1 MKSLEIR
8 KKFFEYFKKF
18 GHEQV
23 MSSSLIPAEDPTL
36 LFTNAGMNQFKD
48 CFLGKEKR
56 SYNKAVTI
64 QKCVR
69 AGGKHNDLDN
79 VGFTKRHL
87 TFFEMMGNFSFGDY
101 FKKDAIPYAWNFLTQ
116 DLGIDKNELF
126 VSVYEED
133 DEAFEIWEKA
143 VGIPK
148 ERIYRFGKK
157 DNFWQMGDTGPC
169 GPCTEI
175 FVDTRPQSER
185 TVAPTQADFDSGAL
199 LEVWNTVFMQYDRQ
213 EDGTLVPL
221 KQTGVDTGMGLE
233 RITCVMQN
241 VDNVYETDLFAA
253 TLASIEAL
261 TGITYKTATPA
272 IKAAFNVLADHVR
285 SSSLIIAD
293 GGSPSNEGRGYVL
306 RKIIRRAALFAQK
319 LSDKNIFPEVAR
331 AFIQDMSSIYPELGV
346 NEKIIISLLTNEI
359 EQFSNNLIRG
369 QAILQTYLEEQAA
382 TKIIN
387 GQQAFKLYDTYGFPL
402 EVTMLAAQEH
412 GFTVDIEGF
421 HAYMEDQRKLS
432 GKKMKDAT
440 KNIQLP
446 EDMQTTFVGYQ
457 KIAQESNVIG
467 LLVDD
472 QLQESVNEGTEC
484 WVITKETPFF
494 ASTGGQVDDQG
505 WITSKDATAAIHGLK
520 KIDKAIAAK
529 IIAPT
534 VITTGDIVAQQVDE
548 PIRKMTMN
556 NHTATHLLQAALIEM
571 LGKQVKQ
578 SGSVVE
584 PEYLRFDFTYHKNLT
599 IDEITHIENRV
610 NEIIQA
616 DITLHVFETNY
627 KDALEKGVIAIFG
640 EKYNPEK
647 VRVVDVPGFSAELCG
662 GTHVPSTGVI
672 GAFKITDM
680 GALSAGNRRIF
691 AVTGPKA
698 LELMQDNFNTVKVLS
713 QEFKVKPQE
722 VLQAVTRQTEQLQQ
736 ANVTIRTL
744 KKELL
749 VYQAQAW
756 HNDIEIINNVP
767 FLYKQCN
774 GLSGDELKDAADYLQ
789 KTKPGLYVMTSNI
802 SDTASVFFVS
812 VAPQHEQVIDLKVLS
827 DWLQKTAGLRGGGK
841 KGTLQGG
848 GPRITQDLGTSIK
861 AGLQK

>member
-1 MKSLEIR
+1 MKSLDIR
-8 KKFFEYFKKF
+8 KKFFDYFNAL
-18 GHEQV
+18 HHQIV
-23 MSSSLIPAEDPTL
+23 TSSSLIPAQDPTL

-101 FKKDAIPYAWNFLTQ
+101 FKKDAIPFAWNFLTQ
-116 DLGIDKNELF
+116 DLGINKKDLY
-126 VSVYEED
+126 VSIYEED
-133 DEAFEIWEKA
+133 DEAFEIWEKS

-175 FVDTRPQSER
+175 FVDTRPESER
-185 TVAPTQADFDSGAL
+185 TTPPTQKDFDSGAL

-213 EDGTLVPL
+213 NDGSLVPL

-233 RITCVMQN
+233 RIACILQN
-241 VDNVYETDLFAA
+241 VDNVYETDLFTDVFIA
-253 TLASIEAL
+253 IEKL
-261 TGITYKTATPA
+261 TGITYKTASPA
-272 IKAAFNVLADHVR
+272 IKAACNVLADHAR
-285 SSSLIIAD
+285 SASLIIAD

-319 LSDKNIFPEVAR
+319 LSEKNIFPDVAR
-331 AFIQDMSSIYPELGV
+331 AFIKDMSPIYPELGV
-346 NEKIIISLLTNEI
+346 NEAIIISLLTNEI
-359 EQFSNNLIRG
+359 EQFSNNLIKG
-369 QAILQTYLEEQAA
+369 QVILESYLTEQAE
-382 TKIIN
+382 TKIIT

-402 EVTMLAAQEH
+402 EVTILAAQEH
-412 GFTVDIEGF
+412 GYMVDTDGF
-421 HAYMEDQRKLS
+421 HAYMEEQRALS
-432 GKKMKDAT
+432 GKKMKEHAQT
-440 KNIQLP
+440 IELP
-446 EDMQTTFVGYQ
+446 ETMETKFVGYT
-457 KIAQESNVIG
+457 KTI
-467 LLVDD
+467 
-472 QLQESVNEGTEC
+472 QESVITAIIVNDELKENVEEGQEC

-494 ASTGGQVDDQG
+494 PSTGGQVDDQG
-505 WITSKDATAAIHGLK
+505 WLFIQNEQVAIHGLK
-520 KIDKAIAAK
+520 KIGKAIALK
-529 IIAPT
+529 IIAPINIA
-534 VITTGDIVAQQVDE
+534 VGNSVNQQVNE

-556 NHTATHLLQAALIEM
+556 NHTATHLLQAALIE
-571 LGKQVKQ
+571 LHGKQVKQ
-578 SGSVVE
+578 SGSVVD

-610 NEIIQA
+610 NEIIRA
-616 DITLHVFETNY
+616 DIPLCIFETSY
-627 KDALEKGVIAIFG
+627 KEALEKGVIAIFG

-672 GAFKITDM
+672 GAFKITEI

-698 LELMQDNFNTVKVLS
+698 LELMQDNFNTVKTLS
-713 QEFKVKPQE
+713 QEFKVKPQD
-722 VLQAVTRQTEQLQQ
+722 VLQTVLKQTEQLQL
-736 ANVTIRTL
+736 AHSTIKNL

-749 VYQAQAW
+749 FHHVQTWKNQIEVI
-756 HNDIEIINNVP
+756 NDVP
-767 FLYKQCN
+767 FLYKQLDGSTN
-774 GLSGDELKDAADYLQ
+774 EDLKDVIEHLQ
-789 KTKPGLYVMTSNI
+789 KNKPGFYVMVSNI
-802 SDTASVFFVS
+802 SDSSSIFFVS
-812 VAPQHEQVIDLKVLS
+812 LAPEYENIIDLKTLS
-827 DWLQKTAGLRGGGK
+827 TWLHTSAGLRGGGK
-841 KGTLQGG
+841 RGTIQGG
-848 GPRITQDLGTSIK
+848 GPRIIQDLGSAIK
-861 AGLQK
+861 KGLKK

>member
-8 KKFFEYFKKF
+8 KKFFDYFTQL
-18 GHEQV
+18 GHQKV
-23 MSSSLIPAEDPTL
+23 DSSSLIPAQDPTL

-48 CFLGKEKR
+48 CFLGGEKR
-56 SYNKAVTI
+56 SYTKAVTI

-101 FKKDAIPYAWNFLTQ
+101 FKKEAIPFAWNFLTQ
-116 DLGIDKNELF
+116 DLGIDKNELY

-133 DEAFEIWEKA
+133 DEAFEIWEKI
-143 VGIPK
+143 VGVPK

-169 GPCTEI
+169 GPCSEI

-185 TVAPTQADFDSGAL
+185 SELPTQKDFDDGRL
-199 LEVWNTVFMQYDRQ
+199 LEVWNNVFMQFDRQ
-213 EDGTLVPL
+213 PDGTLVPL

-233 RITCVMQN
+233 RITCIIQN
-241 VDNVYETDLFAA
+241 VDNVYETDLFSA
-253 TLASIEAL
+253 TLAAIETL
-261 TGITYKTATPA
+261 TGITYKTATPN

-285 SSSLIIAD
+285 STSLIIAD

-319 LSDKNIFPEVAR
+319 LTDKNIFPEVAR
-331 AFIQDMSSIYPELGV
+331 AFIQDMSLIYPELGI
-346 NEKIIISLLTNEI
+346 NEKIIVSLLTNEI
-359 EQFSNNLIRG
+359 EQFSNNLVRG
-369 QAILQTYLEEQAA
+369 QAILQTYLTEQSANK
-382 TKIIN
+382 TIS

-402 EVTMLAAQEH
+402 EVTILAAQEH
-412 GFTVDIEGF
+412 GFKVDQEGF
-421 HAYMEDQRKLS
+421 HSYMEEQKKLS
-432 GKKMKDAT
+432 GKKMKSAT
-440 KNIQLP
+440 QAIELP
-446 EDMQTTFVGYQ
+446 ETIETTFVGY
-457 KIAQESNVIG
+457 KKTAQESPVIT
-467 LLVDD
+467 LLVDEKV
-472 QLQESVNEGTEC
+472 QEMVDEGMEC
-484 WVITKETPFF
+484 WIITKETPFF
-494 ASTGGQVDDQG
+494 PSTGGQVDDQG
-505 WITSKDATAAIHGLK
+505 WITIRDAQAAIHELK
-520 KIDKAIAAK
+520 KIGKAIAAK
-529 IIAPT
+529 IIAPADI
-534 VITTGDIVAQQVDE
+534 VVGDIVSQQVDE

-578 SGSVVE
+578 SGSVVD

-599 IDEITHIENRV
+599 LDEITHVENRV
-610 NEIIQA
+610 NEIIRA
-616 DITLHVFETNY
+616 DIPPSVFETTY
-627 KDALEKGVIAIFG
+627 KDALDKGVIAIFG

-680 GALSAGNRRIF
+680 GALSAGNRRLF

-698 LELMQDNFNTVKVLS
+698 LELMQENFNTVKVLS

-722 VLQAVTRQTEQLQQ
+722 VAQAVIKQTEQLHQ
-736 ANVTIRTL
+736 AHLTIRVL

-749 VYQAQAW
+749 TFQAQTW
-756 HNDIEIINNVP
+756 KNDIEIINDVP
-767 FLYKQCN
+767 FLYKQIN
-774 GLSGDELKDAADYLQ
+774 GCTSDELKEAIDYLQ
-789 KTKPGLYVMTSNI
+789 KINPGLYVMVSNI
-802 SDTASVFFVS
+802 SETASVFFVS
-812 VAPQHEQVIDLKVLS
+812 VAPQHEHIIDLKTLS

-841 KGTLQGG
+841 KGSLQGG
-848 GPRITQDLGTSIK
+848 GPRITQDLGTAIK
-861 AGLQK
+861 AGLKK